1 MAALVT
7 EAQLR
12 DATCIVGV
20 GNTRYGNFPET
31 DDYGLGAQALKN
43 ALADAGLTVDD
54 LDGLVVGRI
63 RSYETFSEMV
73 GFNRQRYNVQLN
85 SAGRFSAMSVM
96 NAAMALAT
104 GQASCI
110 ALVYGNN
117 GKSVRDSY
125 GGAPGLYAPWGFTS
139 PGARHAL
146 MARRHMDLYG
156 TTSEHFGHVSKAFRQ
171 HASMN
176 DNAVRRDPFTIEEH
190 QASRFVAEPL
200 RLLDYCQVND
210 GAVAL
215 IMTTP
220 DRAKDLK
227 KPPAYISGWARADDY
242 SRASIYP
249 EDLWYAPLQDVASRV
264 YDNAGVKREDIDGLM
279 IYDNFSPTVLFSLEG
294 MGFCGRGE
302 GGPFAA
308 EGQLELG
315 KGRWPTNTSGGHL
328 SESYMQGWALIAE
341 AVRQVRGECGARQ
354 IPDCKAVQ
362 YICATTICSSIII
375 RR

>member
-1 MAALVT
+1 MMDHHAI
-7 EAQLR
+7 R

-20 GNTRYGNFPET
+20 GNSRYGNFPQT
-31 DDYGLGAQALKN
+31 DDYGLGVEALRA
-43 ALADAGLTVDD
+43 ALDDAGLSLSDI
-54 LDGLVVGRI
+54 DGLIVGRI
-63 RSYETFSEMV
+63 RSYETFSEMI
-73 GFNRQRYNVQLN
+73 GLNRQRLNLQLN
-85 SAGRFSAMSVM
+85 SAGRFSAVSVM
-96 NAAMALAT
+96 QATQALLT
-104 GQASCI
+104 GQAKCI

-156 TTSEHFGHVSKAFRQ
+156 TTSEHFGHVGMTFRQ

-176 DNAVRRDPFTIEEH
+176 PNAVRREPFTIEEH

-200 RLLDYCQVND
+200 KLLDYCQIND

-215 IMTTP
+215 IMTTA
-220 DRAKDLK
+220 DRAKDMK
-227 KPPAYISGWARADDY
+227 KRPAYISGFARSDDY

-249 EDLWYAPLQDVASRV
+249 EDLWYTPLQEVASRV
-264 YDNAGVKREDIDGLM
+264 HRASGIGREEIDGLM
-279 IYDNFSPTVLFSLEG
+279 IYDNFSPTVLFALEG

-302 GGPFAA
+302 AGPFVA
-308 EGQLELG
+308 EGNLALG
-315 KGRWPTNTSGGHL
+315 GRWPTNTSGGHL

-354 IPDCKAVQ
+354 IPDCEVVQ
-362 YICATTICSSIII
+362 YICATSICSSIIV